1 MSNIEFTNED
11 IINNDCSYKDRNT
24 VNDTIFNSK
33 TSKSESIIHTPSP
46 LVLEKMESM
55 RIFFKRNDM
64 PFVVFPISNKSI
76 CVRNNKEVDD
86 PNKRILYKSIIET
99 LNIYRKG
106 NKIYDPNALAYNFD
120 EANIEKVNEFWVPS
134 NDVHIEQWK
143 SGAPFTQN
151 KCLNKFIK
159 YCESQTKKMKTVI
172 DVGAWCGTWAK
183 AIEPFAKKV
192 IAFEPDKTHFECL
205 QRNCIINCTP
215 RMEAVGA
222 QLQEISLTEDNFTQA
237 KRVNERGNI
246 RMITLDHMAYEDVD
260 MIKIDVEG
268 YEMEVLKGATKTL
281 ESVQYLMIELNN
293 NTKKYGSNNI
303 VVEKF
308 IGDLGFKVLMEHWPD
323 KVFYRA

>member
-1 MSNIEFTNED
+1 M
-11 IINNDCSYKDRNT
+11 K
-24 VNDTIFNSK
+24 
-33 TSKSESIIHTPSP
+33 
-46 LVLEKMESM
+46 
-55 RIFFKRNDM
+55 
-64 PFVVFPISNKSI
+64 
-76 CVRNNKEVDD
+76 
-86 PNKRILYKSIIET
+86 
-99 LNIYRKG
+99 
-106 NKIYDPNALAYNFD
+106 
-120 EANIEKVNEFWVPS
+120 IEKVNDFWVPS

-143 SGAPFTQN
+143 SGSPFTQN

-192 IAFEPDKTHFECL
+192 IAFEPDQTHFECL
-205 QRNCIINCTP
+205 QRNCTVNCTP

-222 QLQEISLTEDNFTQA
+222 QLQEVSLTEDNFTQA
-237 KRVNERGNI
+237 KRVDEKGNI

-281 ESVQYLMIELNN
+281 ESVKYLMIELNN

-303 VVEKF
+303 EVEKY
-308 IGDLGFKVLMEHWPD
+308 IVSLGFKVLMEHWPD
-323 KVFYRA
+323 KVFHRA

>member
-1 MSNIEFTNED
+1 M
-11 IINNDCSYKDRNT
+11 K
-24 VNDTIFNSK
+24 
-33 TSKSESIIHTPSP
+33 
-46 LVLEKMESM
+46 
-55 RIFFKRNDM
+55 
-64 PFVVFPISNKSI
+64 
-76 CVRNNKEVDD
+76 
-86 PNKRILYKSIIET
+86 
-99 LNIYRKG
+99 
-106 NKIYDPNALAYNFD
+106 
-120 EANIEKVNEFWVPS
+120 IEKVNDFWVPS

-143 SGAPFTQN
+143 AGAPFTQN

-205 QRNCIINCTP
+205 QRNCTINCTP

-222 QLQEISLTEDNFTQA
+222 QLQEVSLTEDNFTQA
-237 KRVNERGNI
+237 KRVNEKGNI

-281 ESVQYLMIELNN
+281 ESVKYLMIELNN
-293 NTKKYGSNNI
+293 NTKKYGSSNI

-308 IGDLGFKVLMEHWPD
+308 IADLGFKVLMEHWPD

>member
-1 MSNIEFTNED
+1 M
-11 IINNDCSYKDRNT
+11 K
-24 VNDTIFNSK
+24 
-33 TSKSESIIHTPSP
+33 
-46 LVLEKMESM
+46 
-55 RIFFKRNDM
+55 
-64 PFVVFPISNKSI
+64 
-76 CVRNNKEVDD
+76 
-86 PNKRILYKSIIET
+86 
-99 LNIYRKG
+99 
-106 NKIYDPNALAYNFD
+106 
-120 EANIEKVNEFWVPS
+120 IEKVNDFWVPS

-143 SGAPFTQN
+143 SGTPFTQN

-192 IAFEPDKTHFECL
+192 IAFEPDRIHFECL
-205 QRNCIINCTP
+205 QRNCTINCTP

-222 QLQEISLTEDNFTQA
+222 QLQEVSLTEDNFTQA
-237 KRVNERGNI
+237 KRVNEKGNI

-281 ESVQYLMIELNN
+281 ESVKYLMIELNN

-303 VVEKF
+303 EVEKY
-308 IGDLGFKVLMEHWPD
+308 IVSLGFKVLMEHWPD
-323 KVFYRA
+323 KVFHRAT

>member
-1 MSNIEFTNED
+1 V
-11 IINNDCSYKDRNT
+11 K
-24 VNDTIFNSK
+24 
-33 TSKSESIIHTPSP
+33 
-46 LVLEKMESM
+46 
-55 RIFFKRNDM
+55 
-64 PFVVFPISNKSI
+64 
-76 CVRNNKEVDD
+76 
-86 PNKRILYKSIIET
+86 
-99 LNIYRKG
+99 
-106 NKIYDPNALAYNFD
+106 
-120 EANIEKVNEFWVPS
+120 IEKVNDFWVPS

-143 SGAPFTQN
+143 SGSPFTQN

-205 QRNCIINCTP
+205 QRNCTINCTP

-222 QLQEISLTEDNFTQA
+222 QLQDVSLTEDNFTQA
-237 KRVNERGNI
+237 KRVNEKGNI

-281 ESVQYLMIELNN
+281 ESVKYLMIELNN
-293 NTKKYGSNNI
+293 NTKKYGSNN
-303 VVEKF
+303 VEVEKH
-308 IGDLGFKVLMEHWPD
+308 IVSLGFKVLMEHWPD
-323 KVFYRA
+323 KVFHRA

>member
-1 MSNIEFTNED
+1 M
-11 IINNDCSYKDRNT
+11 K
-24 VNDTIFNSK
+24 
-33 TSKSESIIHTPSP
+33 
-46 LVLEKMESM
+46 
-55 RIFFKRNDM
+55 
-64 PFVVFPISNKSI
+64 
-76 CVRNNKEVDD
+76 
-86 PNKRILYKSIIET
+86 
-99 LNIYRKG
+99 
-106 NKIYDPNALAYNFD
+106 
-120 EANIEKVNEFWVPS
+120 IEKVNDFWVPS

-143 SGAPFTQN
+143 SGTPFTQN

-205 QRNCIINCTP
+205 QRNCTINCTP

-222 QLQEISLTEDNFTQA
+222 QLQEVSLTEDNFTQA
-237 KRVNERGNI
+237 KRVNEKGNI

-281 ESVQYLMIELNN
+281 ESVKYLMIELNN
-293 NTKKYGSNNI
+293 NTKKYGSNN
-303 VVEKF
+303 VEVEKH
-308 IGDLGFKVLMEHWPD
+308 ISSLGFKVLMDHWPD
-323 KVFYRA
+323 KVFYRP

>member
-1 MSNIEFTNED
+1 
-11 IINNDCSYKDRNT
+11 
-24 VNDTIFNSK
+24 
-33 TSKSESIIHTPSP
+33 
-46 LVLEKMESM
+46 M
-55 RIFFKRNDM
+55 R
-64 PFVVFPISNKSI
+64 
-76 CVRNNKEVDD
+76 
-86 PNKRILYKSIIET
+86 
-99 LNIYRKG
+99 
-106 NKIYDPNALAYNFD
+106 
-120 EANIEKVNEFWVPS
+120 IEKVNDFWVPS

-143 SGAPFTQN
+143 AGAPFTQN

-205 QRNCIINCTP
+205 QRNCTINCTP

-222 QLQEISLTEDNFTQA
+222 QLQEVSLTEDNFTQA
-237 KRVNERGNI
+237 KRVNEKGNI
-246 RMITLDHMAYEDVD
+246 RMITLDHMAYENVD

-268 YEMEVLKGATKTL
+268 YELEVLKGAIKTL
-281 ESVQYLMIELNN
+281 ESVKYLMIELNN
-293 NTKKYGSNNI
+293 NTKKYGSSNI

-308 IGDLGFKVLMEHWPD
+308 IADLGFKVLMEHWPD

>member
-1 MSNIEFTNED
+1 M
-11 IINNDCSYKDRNT
+11 K
-24 VNDTIFNSK
+24 
-33 TSKSESIIHTPSP
+33 
-46 LVLEKMESM
+46 
-55 RIFFKRNDM
+55 
-64 PFVVFPISNKSI
+64 
-76 CVRNNKEVDD
+76 
-86 PNKRILYKSIIET
+86 
-99 LNIYRKG
+99 
-106 NKIYDPNALAYNFD
+106 
-120 EANIEKVNEFWVPS
+120 IEKVNDFWVPS
-134 NDVHIEQWK
+134 NDVHLEQWK
-143 SGAPFTQN
+143 AGAPFTQN

-192 IAFEPDKTHFECL
+192 IAFEPDKVHFECL

-222 QLQEISLTEDNFTQA
+222 QLQEVSLTEDNFTQA

-268 YEMEVLKGATKTL
+268 YEMEVLKGAIKTL
-281 ESVQYLMIELNN
+281 ENVQYLMIELNN

-303 VVEKF
+303 AVEKF

>member
-1 MSNIEFTNED
+1 M
-11 IINNDCSYKDRNT
+11 
-24 VNDTIFNSK
+24 
-33 TSKSESIIHTPSP
+33 
-46 LVLEKMESM
+46 
-55 RIFFKRNDM
+55 
-64 PFVVFPISNKSI
+64 
-76 CVRNNKEVDD
+76 
-86 PNKRILYKSIIET
+86 
-99 LNIYRKG
+99 
-106 NKIYDPNALAYNFD
+106 
-120 EANIEKVNEFWVPS
+120 NIEKVNDFWVPS

-143 SGAPFTQN
+143 SGSPFTQN

-192 IAFEPDKTHFECL
+192 IAFEPDQTHFECL
-205 QRNCIINCTP
+205 QRNCTVNCTP

-222 QLQEISLTEDNFTQA
+222 QLQEVSLTEDNFTQA
-237 KRVNERGNI
+237 KRVNEKGNI

-281 ESVQYLMIELNN
+281 ESVKYLMIELNN

-303 VVEKF
+303 EVEKY
-308 IGDLGFKVLMEHWPD
+308 IVSLGFKVLMEHWPD
-323 KVFYRA
+323 KVFHRA